1 MVKIQTF
8 ILLLGLSLGVSA
20 KNSGVATITGSA
32 AALSTLQT
40 ASGVVRYITLTLLAI
55 TMINLIHSKQAGKLP
70 GGGGARSCHKS
81 GNPCRKDAW
90 FTDYR
95 DGTPPIY
102 WSDCNLD

>member
-20 KNSGVATITGSA
+20 KNSGVTARCRQIKGDNYGKCCSLVDATDCQWCSA
-32 AALSTLQT
+32 
-40 ASGVVRYITLTLLAI
+40 
-55 TMINLIHSKQAGKLP
+55 AGKLP